1 MIWMLF
7 WLALFIL
14 LMVLPTV
21 ILIKTFKPVLLRLQE
36 VKAGGPP
43 LTLAEKALGLLAWLS
58 DVLAN
63 YTLLAL
69 LFGSRPKWGEWTFSQ
84 HLPRLV
90 KLPGLRGF
98 LVLAIKAHINS
109 EVPGHIPD

>member
-1 MIWMLF
+1 MTWLILF
-7 WLALFIL
+7 LVLLPL
-14 LMVLPTV
+14 LMTLPTV
-21 ILIKTFKPVLLRLQE
+21 ILIKTFKPVLLRLEE
-36 VKAGGPP
+36 VEAGGPP
-43 LTLAEKALGLLAWLS
+43 LTLAEKALGLVAYLS

-69 LFGSRPKWGEWTFSQ
+69 LFGSRPKWGEWTFSL

-98 LVLAIKAHINS
+98 LALAIKAHINS

>member
-1 MIWMLF
+1 MN
-7 WLALFIL
+7 WLILSLSLLTL
-14 LMVLPTV
+14 LMTLPTV
-21 ILIKTFKPVLLRLQE
+21 ILIKTFKPVLLRMAE

-43 LTLAEKALGLLAWLS
+43 LTLAETIFGLVAWLS

-69 LFGSRPKWGEWTFSQ
+69 LFASWPRWGEWTFSL
-84 HLPRLV
+84 HLPRLIR
-90 KLPGLRGF
+90 LPGLRGF
-98 LVLAIKAHINS
+98 LALAIKTHINS